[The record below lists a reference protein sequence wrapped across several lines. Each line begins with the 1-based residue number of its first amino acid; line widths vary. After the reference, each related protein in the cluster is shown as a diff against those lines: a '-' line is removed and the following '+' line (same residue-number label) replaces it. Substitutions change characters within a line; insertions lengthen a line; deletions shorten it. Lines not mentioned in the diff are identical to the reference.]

1 MNDKDFSLDDIL
13 LEVGLQG
20 TPKDPLDVDA
30 LIQDI
35 SEEKK
40 EKAAQE
46 KPEEEELPTK
56 RFVTQKAVIRNDT
69 TRIDKVSEE
78 KAVAKIENSG
88 PISID
93 IETIREG
100 QKPPKPIPAD
110 VEEEENHES
119 LELHFNKEREEHD
132 SDRRIDIAPAFSKLV
147 EKVKLSPFP
156 QWESVIAGEKN
167 SSVAKGVL
175 LLVLSLLS
183 LGISMII
190 YSNAAAELGDV
201 PHITILLIAGVIGV
215 IAGLFG
221 IPVIASGVKSI
232 RRMEPN
238 RDIIPAVAYAFCM
251 IQYLTQLIFPKGLT
265 NANIHQYLPVGILI
279 MSLSYFAKGMT
290 LKTALNNIKT
300 LKSMDD
306 TYEGLVI
313 WDNRAATELSKG
325 LTNNTPYPVV
335 NRKVEEIS
343 HFCELSFSM
352 DATDRSARD
361 ITVFG
366 TAGALLVA
374 LFVFLFTLQQHLA
387 MTVLT
392 AFVCVFSSAVNLFA
406 VCSPLLKCSKVT
418 SLFNCLVSGEK
429 CGVEY
434 SDVNVAV
441 TEAKEL
447 FPRESVVLNGIKT
460 FEGMRIDEAILDAAS
475 VLNCAD
481 SILTHTFLRIIEGK
495 TELLSKAE
503 NLHYEDG
510 LGISAWI
517 DNRRILIGN
526 RDLMATHNIRVP
538 SIDYEKRFTSEG
550 SDLVYLSAS
559 GELTAVFI
567 FSLQPD
573 VETEEAVRMIF
584 ESDVALT
591 VKTSDCIITKQRLS
605 KVFGIEPDFFKIM
618 PTKLNK
624 LYDECSQSVKVRP
637 AVAVNDGTFSSM
649 SCSVS
654 AAKKAKIMMKIAWVV
669 AICSVILGALLI
681 AVFGF
686 LGATKQLTPFMMFIY
701 PLIWLVIH
709 SLLQKIIRI

>member
-1 MNDKDFSLDDIL
+1 MNDKEFSLDDIL
-13 LEVGLQG
+13 LEVGLDK
-20 TPKDPLDVDA
+20 TPKDSLDVDA

-35 SEEKK
+35 STEKK
-40 EKAAQE
+40 EPPKEE
-46 KPEEEELPTK
+46 KTEDEELPTK

-69 TRIDKVSEE
+69 TQIKKVTEE
-78 KAVAKIENSG
+78 KVVQKIENSG

-100 QKPPKPIPAD
+100 QKPLKPIPAD
-110 VEEEENHES
+110 VDEEEAPES
-119 LELHFNKEREEHD
+119 MELHFNREREEPD
-132 SDRRIDIAPAFSKLV
+132 FDRRIDIAPTFAKLT
-147 EKVKLSPFP
+147 EKIKLSPFA
-156 QWESVIAGEKN
+156 QWESIIAGEKN
-167 SSVAKGVL
+167 SAVAKGIL
-175 LLVLSLLS
+175 LLVLSVLS
-183 LGISMII
+183 LGVSMII
-190 YSNAAAELGDV
+190 YSNAVAELGEP
-201 PHITILLIAGVIGV
+201 PHITILLLAGVIGI
-215 IAGLFG
+215 IAGLFSFPVLIGG
-221 IPVIASGVKSI
+221 IKSI
-232 RRMEPN
+232 RRMEPD
-238 RDIIPAVAYAFCM
+238 RDIIPTVAYVFCM
-251 IQYLTQLIFPKGLT
+251 LQYLTQLIFPKGLT

-279 MSLSYFAKGMT
+279 VALSYFAKGMT
-290 LKTALNNIKT
+290 LKTALNNIRT

-306 TYEGLVI
+306 TYEGLII

-325 LTNNTPYPVV
+325 LTNKTPYPVV
-335 NRKVEEIS
+335 NRQVEEIS
-343 HFCELSFSM
+343 DFTELSLSM
-352 DATDRSARD
+352 DASDKSARD

-374 LFVFLFTLQQHLA
+374 LFVFLFTMQQHLA

-392 AFVCVFSSAVNLFA
+392 AFVCVFASAVSLFT
-406 VCSPLLKCSKVT
+406 VCSPLLKCSKIT
-418 SLFNCLVSGEK
+418 TLFNCFISGEK
-429 CGVEY
+429 SGIEY

-441 TEAKEL
+441 TEAKEI
-447 FPRESVVLNGIKT
+447 FPQESVVLNGIKT

-481 SILTHTFLRIIEGK
+481 SILTHTFLRIIENK
-495 TELLSKAE
+495 TELLSRAE

-526 RDLMATHNIRVP
+526 RELMASHNIRVP

-567 FSLQPD
+567 FSLQPT

-584 ESDVALT
+584 ESDVALA

-618 PTKLNK
+618 PVKLNK
-624 LYDECSQSVKVRP
+624 LYEECSQPVKIRP
-637 AVAVNDGTFSSM
+637 AVAVNDGTFYSM

-654 AAKKAKIMMKIAWVV
+654 AAKKLKILMKIASIV
-669 AICSVILGALLI
+669 ALCSVILGALLI

-701 PLIWLVIH
+701 PLIWLLIH

>member
-13 LEVGLQG
+13 LEVGLPK
-20 TPKDPLDVDA
+20 TPEKPLDVDA
-30 LIQDI
+30 LIKDI
-35 SEEKK
+35 SGEKIK
-40 EKAAQE
+40 EKE
-46 KPEEEELPTK
+46 LKEEELPTK
-56 RFVTQKAVIRNDT
+56 RFVTQKAVIRSDT
-69 TRIDKVSEE
+69 TQIKKVTEE
-78 KAVAKIENSG
+78 KVVAKIENSG

-100 QKPPKPIPAD
+100 QKPPKPVPAEK
-110 VEEEENHES
+110 EEEENSDS
-119 LELHFNKEREEHD
+119 LQLHFNREREEPD
-132 SDRRIDIAPAFSKLV
+132 ADRRIDVAPSFAKLV
-147 EKVKLSPFP
+147 EKIKNSPFA
-156 QWESVIAGEKN
+156 QWENIILSEKN
-167 SSVAKGVL
+167 SAVAKGVL

-183 LGISMII
+183 LGMSMMI
-190 YSNAAAELGDV
+190 YSNAAAELGEV
-201 PHITILLIAGVIGV
+201 PIAMLVIAGVIGI
-215 IAGLFG
+215 IAGIFG
-221 IPVIASGVKSI
+221 IPVIISGIKSI
-232 RRMEPN
+232 RKMEEN
-238 RDIIPAVAYAFCM
+238 RDIIPTVAYLFC
-251 IQYLTQLIFPKGLT
+251 ILQYLTQLIFPKGLT

-279 MSLSYFAKGMT
+279 MALAFFAKGMT
-290 LKTALNNIKT
+290 LKTALNNIRT

-306 TYEGLVI
+306 TFEGLVI

-325 LTNNTPYPVV
+325 LTKGNPYPVV

-343 HFCELSFSM
+343 DFSELSFSM
-352 DATDRSARD
+352 DATDKTARD
-361 ITVFG
+361 VTIFG
-366 TAGALLVA
+366 TAGAIVTA

-392 AFVCVFSSAVNLFA
+392 AFVCVFASAVNLFA
-406 VCSPLLKCSKVT
+406 VCSPLLKCSKIT
-418 SLFNCLVSGEK
+418 SLFNCFISGEK
-429 CGVEY
+429 SGVEY
-434 SDVNVAV
+434 SEVNVAV
-441 TEAKEL
+441 TDAKEL
-447 FPRESVVLNGIKT
+447 FPQESVVLNGIKT

-526 RDLMATHNIRVP
+526 RELMSTHNIRVP

-567 FSLQPD
+567 FSLQPT

-591 VKTSDCIITKQRLS
+591 VKTSDSIITKKRLS
-605 KVFGIEPDFFKIM
+605 EVFGVEADFFKIM
-618 PTKLNK
+618 PVKLNK
-624 LYDECSQSVKVRP
+624 LYEDCSQPVKVRP
-637 AVAVNDGTFSSM
+637 AVAVNDGTFYSM

-654 AAKKAKIMMKIAWVV
+654 AAKKVKIMMKIASVV
-669 AICSVILGALLI
+669 AICSVVLGALLI

-686 LGATKQLTPFMMFIY
+686 LGATKQLTPFMMFSY
-701 PLIWLVIH
+701 PLIWLLIH